1 MKLGKNDPCHCGS
14 GNKYKKCCLAK
25 DDAARIAELNATA
38 AAAKASQ
45 ASQVEEVPEG
55 EAGTKR
61 AAADRARDAAP
72 VARPKPTGKIQSP
85 PVRRRAV

>member
-14 GNKYKKCCLAK
+14 GQKYKKCCHAK
-25 DDAARIAELNATA
+25 DDAARMAELNANA
-38 AAAKASQ
+38 AAAKA
-45 ASQVEEVPEG
+45 AVAEEAPG
-55 EAGTKR
+55 DEAAIAKR

-72 VARPKPTGKIQSP
+72 VQRPKPTGKIQSP